1 MIGVESLEPPAIGA
15 DAAAPLLWPAMVG
28 AATLGGW
35 LLWRHRRPSQASADT
50 PPSDERQDDA
60 NADPASEAPTT
71 TVAHLDGPP
80 PAPSG
85 RWVVPVACWQGRRPV
100 VSDGWGS
107 PRDGGRRRH
116 RGVDVMFRRRTR
128 DEYGTLFPPRAPHST
143 WHFLPPG
150 TLVLAASDADVWSA
164 GWTPHGYA
172 VVLSHGAP
180 WATCYRHLASLRVA
194 ETRRGASR
202 ERVRAGQP
210 LGYVGVD
217 PTDPNGVAHLHFELW
232 FGGGASAAVDP
243 APYLRRWP
251 AIDPPEVV

>member
-1 MIGVESLEPPAIGA
+1 M
-15 DAAAPLLWPAMVG
+15 
-28 AATLGGW
+28 
-35 LLWRHRRPSQASADT
+35 
-50 PPSDERQDDA
+50 
-60 NADPASEAPTT
+60 
-71 TVAHLDGPP
+71 
-80 PAPSG
+80 
-85 RWVVPVACWQGRRPV
+85 PVSRWQGRTPV
-100 VSDGWGS
+100 VSDGWDS

-116 RGVDVMFRRRTR
+116 RGVDMMFRRRTR
-128 DEYGTLFPPRAPHST
+128 DEFRTLFPPRAPHST
-143 WHFLPPG
+143 WHFMPPG

-164 GWTPHGYA
+164 GWTPHGYE

-217 PTDPNGVAHLHFELW
+217 PTDPNGIAHLHFEMW

-243 APYLRRWP
+243 QPYLRRWP
-251 AIDPPEVV
+251 AVDAPEVA